1 MRMTADQF
9 KALTDKGLTVI
20 GQFGSSLDLQT
31 SQVPG
36 MGKVTIETGKPLK
49 EAPRHKF
56 GAIADERDGIKFPS
70 KAEAL
75 YYDHLE
81 TCKRGGALLF
91 YLRQVPFHIP
101 GGKLVVDYVE
111 FWKDGL
117 VRIVDVKG
125 MVLPIFALKRRAVER
140 CYPVKVEVARLVKGT
155 WEFS

>member
-20 GQFGSSLDLQT
+20 GSFGGSEAQEGQDLA
-31 SQVPG
+31 G
-36 MGKVTIETGKPLK
+36 TGKGGLGLVDSLK

-111 FWKDGL
+111 FWKDGS

-125 MVLPIFALKRRAVER
+125 LILPIFQLKKRAVEKL
-140 CYPVKVEVARLVKGT
+140 YPVKVEVARLVKGT